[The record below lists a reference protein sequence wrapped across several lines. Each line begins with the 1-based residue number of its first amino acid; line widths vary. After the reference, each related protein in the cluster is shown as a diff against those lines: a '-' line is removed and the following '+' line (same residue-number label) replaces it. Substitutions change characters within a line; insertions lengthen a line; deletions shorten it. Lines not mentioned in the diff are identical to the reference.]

1 MGAWGPGIYQDDV
14 ALDIKDEYI
23 ELLKKGK
30 TTEEAFKEL
39 INNNADYLEDEDAVP
54 MLLALADTQWKYGR
68 LNDMVKSDALNIIN
82 SGAGLEAWKYNK
94 KLLKRRTEILEK
106 LKEKLETPQPE
117 EKKVRPYKFFDC
129 GWKKND
135 VFAYQLKSEYAKK
148 AGIYDYWFIFIVDDS
163 YVWEDHY
170 VLPIVRAKITKDTE
184 LPKTEEEIDK
194 LDYIQIGNKDYK
206 GMFEFEK
213 WREKEEIEYNYSMRD
228 KLLKFGVLPIYR
240 FEIDNSSKRIIP
252 RTLKYL
258 GNYKNIRLPEDEYIE
273 IIKVNIWGVLWK
285 YLEKLIVGRY
295 VGYNVKG
302 KNYRWGDDKS

>member
-82 SGAGLEAWKYNK
+82 SGAGLVAWKYDK

-106 LKEKLETPQPE
+106 LKEKLESPQPE
-117 EKKVRPYKFFDC
+117 EKKVSVRKFFDC

-148 AGIYDYWFIFIVDDS
+148 YGLYDRWLILIVDDLK
-163 YVWEDHY
+163 VWEDHY
-170 VLPIVRAKITKDTE
+170 VMPIVRAKITNNDE
-184 LPKTEEEIDK
+184 IPKTEDEINR
-194 LDYIQIGNKDYK
+194 LEYILIRYENYE
-206 GMFEFEK
+206 GMFIFPK
-213 WREKEEIEYNYSMRD
+213 IRSKKQIEYNKTMRD
-228 KLLKFGVLPIYR
+228 KILELGKLPIYR
-240 FEIDNSSKRIIP
+240 FTIDNSSKRIIP
-252 RTLKYL
+252 KTLKYL
-258 GNYKNIRLPEDEYIE
+258 GNYKKIRLPENEYIE
-273 IIKVNIWGVLWK
+273 FDKTGIWGVLWST
-285 YLEKLIVGRY
+285 LEELILERY
-295 VGYNVKG
+295 IEYNIG
-302 KNYRWGDDKS
+302 K